1 MARLSNIFA
10 NLNGESDLIK
20 QKYFAEKIV
29 ECFEVQG
36 LTEGYVFSDFD
47 LTTIE
52 NKIITEALKKD
63 SLKESLQFVDGVMQ
77 QIDEGFF
84 SAIKNIGKDAWEGIK
99 KVGSKIKDAISKLWN
114 GQVVAAIKK
123 WNATVSSAA
132 DKLEGLSDSLTYK
145 DTSYLLESDRELNAL
160 ISNLLLEADVAG
172 TANQTQILDQEE
184 NGGEPQN
191 NQDATSEDDLS
202 KLDASV
208 KNIVSLFATSGGKSG
223 GSGIGITGFKY
234 FSVVKNGTEKVLSFG
249 NNKDDLVPLVKGK
262 VGGMA
267 LKLTVPAGLKG
278 AALNLVRL
286 VVNSIKTTTEFGFDS
301 KMDPTTYSKIV
312 KRIVKPGNAYI
323 LTKSG
328 KISAATSSTTDTTS
342 PDTATDSKTGKPTD
356 STDSVDA
363 AVDAATSGFTKPGE
377 PNPAAADPTTPVGG
391 EKTDA
396 TDSSTSE
403 PKPTAEKSENQKII
417 DGAIDSSGIKDNGDK
432 FYDNMNTTSE
442 EVWSAFDKFA
452 RHHGYRI
459 TGILKNSTANINN
472 VEPMNELEYLA
483 YLANMNGFISNLKSQ
498 PVPSEF
504 DAANYQKFLNVVL
517 QATGPLAQVV
527 NRKMTATGQAPT
539 TGTKGGE
546 QATISSPETRVE
558 PEIKDELMDEETFNK
573 TKL

>member
-36 LTEGYVFSDFD
+36 LTEGYVFTDFD
-47 LTTIE
+47 LHTIE

-63 SLKESLQFVDGVMQ
+63 SLKEALQFVDGVMT

-84 SAIKNIGKDAWEGIK
+84 SAIKNLGKSSWEGIK
-99 KVGSKIKDAISKLWN
+99 KVGSKIKDSISKLWN
-114 GQVVAAIKK
+114 GPVVAAIKK
-123 WNATVSSAA
+123 WNATVSVAA

-145 DTSYLLESDRELNAL
+145 DTSYLLESDREFNSL

-172 TANQTQILDQEE
+172 TVNQSQILDQEE

-191 NQDATSEDDLS
+191 NPDATTEDDLS

-312 KRIVKPGNAYI
+312 KRIVKPGNVYI
-323 LTKSG
+323 LAKSG
-328 KISAATSSTTDTTS
+328 KIATAKSSSTTDSTS
-342 PDTATDSKTGKPTD
+342 PDTATDSKTGD
-356 STDSVDA
+356 STDPVDSA
-363 AVDAATSGFTKPGE
+363 AAAATGGFTKPGE
-377 PNPAAADPTTPVGG
+377 PNPAAVDPTTPVGG

-396 TDSSTSE
+396 ASSTAE

-417 DGAIDSSGIKDNGDK
+417 DGVIDSSGIKDNGDK

-472 VEPMNELEYLA
+472 VAPMNELEYLA

-546 QATISSPETRVE
+546 QATTPSPETRVE